1 MNVHLNADLPAVNDV
16 PTLHAFDY
24 ITLLEYCRLARLDH
38 AKTLERLTDSTIT
51 FGGGCGEMT
60 FIAAH
65 HLSEE
70 LGVENPASLTARCW
84 TPVWLG

>member
-1 MNVHLNADLPAVNDV
+1 VNVHLNADLPNVNDV

-24 ITLLEYCRLARLDH
+24 ITLLEYCRLARLDYTV
-38 AKTLERLTDSTIT
+38 TLERLTESTIT

-60 FIAAH
+60 FVAAH
-65 HLSEE
+65 HLSQE
-70 LGVENPASLTARCW
+70 LGVETPAPLFLRGW